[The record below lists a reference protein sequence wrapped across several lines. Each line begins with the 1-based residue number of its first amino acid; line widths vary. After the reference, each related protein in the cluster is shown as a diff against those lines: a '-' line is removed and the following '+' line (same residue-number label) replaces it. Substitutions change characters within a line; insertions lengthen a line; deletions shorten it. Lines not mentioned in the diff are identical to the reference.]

1 MHTARPNRA
10 GSLGVGIVAA
20 YSVAVLVV
28 GIVLAAAG
36 SGGAGLVGAG
46 TGGAGPGGER
56 PGHAAADRTAT
67 TLRLGLDSCGSEW
80 RAPRGGAQHF
90 VLTNITIAGMEVYLQ
105 NASTKAVYLDVESLG
120 SGASLP
126 ATVTLGDGR
135 YRFVCLPADNGAV
148 LGPVARIADSG
159 VTTGLT
165 PGIVPVTAND
175 LLQPSKK
182 YTAWITAQLPTL
194 VSAVTALNGQ
204 VAAGDLPAARRAWL
218 TAHLEYE
225 RLGAAYGAFGELD
238 AEINGL
244 PALGA
249 TAATDAGLGGFHR
262 VEAMLWSG
270 YAASAIAPVTERLL
284 KSVRTLQATFATVR
298 IDPLEIGLRAH
309 EILENAVQFELTGR
323 ADAGS
328 GTDLATVSANI
339 DGTRAALAPLREILA
354 TRYPELAKTDAWL
367 TRSAAVVASFHRK
380 DGSWAPVESLSR
392 SDRERL
398 NATLGETVELLAPI
412 ASICDIRRAT

>member
-1 MHTARPNRA
+1 MHTARPDRA

-36 SGGAGLVGAG
+36 SGGAGTVGAG
-46 TGGAGPGGER
+46 TGGAGTGGER

-194 VSAVTALNGQ
+194 VSAVTC
-204 VAAGDLPAARRAWL
+204 P
-218 TAHLEYE
+218 
-225 RLGAAYGAFGELD
+225 
-238 AEINGL
+238 
-244 PALGA
+244 P
-249 TAATDAGLGGFHR
+249 R
-262 VEAMLWSG
+262 VGRGSPPTSNMSG
-270 YAASAIAPVTERLL
+270 SAPPMA
-284 KSVRTLQATFATVR
+284 
-298 IDPLEIGLRAH
+298 
-309 EILENAVQFELTGR
+309 
-323 ADAGS
+323 
-328 GTDLATVSANI
+328 
-339 DGTRAALAPLREILA
+339 
-354 TRYPELAKTDAWL
+354 
-367 TRSAAVVASFHRK
+367 RSASSMQRSMACPRLARPQRRMRGWAAFTGWRRCCGAGMAHPPSHR
-380 DGSWAPVESLSR
+380 
-392 SDRERL
+392 
-398 NATLGETVELLAPI
+398 
-412 ASICDIRRAT
+412 